1 MRRILISLSLLLACS
16 LPSAAS
22 LSPKRILAGDNAGI
36 ADKALATDTTALDT
50 AAWSKNLDAVTVV
63 AKKPLVKTDID
74 KLTYDVESDPESKTD
89 NILEM
94 LRKVPMVTVDGQD
107 NIKVNNSSSFKVY
120 VNGKPNN
127 MMSNN
132 PSEVLKSMPANTIK
146 KIEVITN
153 PGPKYD
159 AEGVGGIL
167 NIITVGRGMEG
178 YTLTVGTK
186 VNTSG
191 GVGGNLFG
199 TVQKG
204 KFTMSGRYNYNYR
217 EQPRSWSRNTQEVL
231 GITGASSVNGVAN
244 TSDAGGMN
252 ASDAGSAS
260 SANVVSE
267 SSTTARSTFQSGS
280 LEASYEIDTLRLVTA
295 SFSLWGASGRGNVD
309 GTSLGTYPQ
318 DGSQLYRY
326 SDFLKTKQS
335 WYSVD
340 GSIDYQRSFH
350 KKGRMLTFSYKINTE
365 PHSQDDDNV
374 YSDMEAVDAWQDY
387 LHRLKNQRHNQD
399 ESTTEQTFQID
410 YTTPIG
416 KLHTVEA
423 GAKYIL
429 RNNRSDDD
437 RYTQDAQTEQ
447 TGQATDGYAYD
458 EENSSHYKHTNDIL
472 AGYLGY
478 GLKWNWLSGRLGL
491 RYEHTVQDVKYL
503 LGRGEDFSKIFD
515 DFVPSASLGFRVS
528 DEVNFRLGYNMRI
541 YRPGIW
547 FLNPYLDDSNP
558 ASISQGNSDLVSEK
572 NHRFSLGFNL
582 NTSKFSLNMN
592 AIASFTNNSIENVV
606 SLVDDRTIV
615 GLQNPTGK
623 NVLYTTYRNI
633 GKKKIGG
640 LSAYVSWNVFKNT
653 RIYSNLYGCYSD
665 YSDGMELRNHGWYG
679 YTSSGLDQTLP
690 KDWRITLS
698 YFGMT
703 PDIGLQGK
711 GSSYSSY
718 SLSVNK
724 SFFDKHLTFA
734 LSANNFFRKYR
745 ESENVTESN
754 NFRQSYWGKYRSS
767 MFVFSVNYRLGSLK
781 ASVKKAARTIENDD
795 VKGGGGNGGN

>member
-1 MRRILISLSLLLACS
+1 MRRILISFSLLLAS
-16 LPSAAS
+16 LLASSASAAS
-22 LSPKRILAGDNAGI
+22 LAPKHIFAGGNTLPDDNT
-36 ADKALATDTTALDT
+36 LTSDTTALDT
-50 AAWSKNLDAVTVV
+50 AVWSKDLDAVTVV

-74 KLTYDVESDPESKTD
+74 KLSYDVESDPESKTN

-178 YTLTVGTK
+178 YTLTVGSN
-186 VNTSG
+186 VNTNG

-204 KFTMSGRYNYNYR
+204 KLTVSGRYNYNHR
-217 EQPRSWSRNTQEVL
+217 KQPRSWSRNTQEVL
-231 GITGASSVNGVAN
+231 GETGSSSVD
-244 TSDAGGMN
+244 DART
-252 ASDAGSAS
+252 S

-267 SSTTARSTFQSGS
+267 SSTTARSNFQSGS

-295 SFSLWGASGRGNVD
+295 SFGLWGANGKGDID
-309 GTSLGTYPQ
+309 GTGLGTYPK

-326 SDFLKTKQS
+326 ADFMKTKQS
-335 WYSVD
+335 WYSID

-350 KKGRMLTFSYKINTE
+350 KKDRLLTFSYKINTE
-365 PHSQDDDNV
+365 PNTRDDNDV

-387 LHRLKNQRHNQD
+387 LHRLKNQRHKQD
-399 ESTTEQTFQID
+399 ASTTEQTFQID

-416 KLHTVEA
+416 KLHTLEA

-429 RNNRSDDD
+429 RNNKSNDD
-437 RYTQDAQTEQ
+437 RYTQDAQNGQ
-447 TGQATDGYAYD
+447 SGQATDGYAYD

-491 RYEHTVQDVKYL
+491 RYEHTLQDVKYL
-503 LGRGEDFSKIFD
+503 LGRGDNFRKNFD
-515 DFVPSASLGFRVS
+515 DLVPSASVGFRVT

-592 AIASFTNNSIENVV
+592 AIASFTNNSIESVT
-606 SLVDDRTIV
+606 SLVNDRTIV

-623 NVLYTTYRNI
+623 DVLYTTYQNI

-640 LSAYVSWNVFKNT
+640 VSAYVSWNVFKNT
-653 RIYSNLYGCYSD
+653 RIYSNLYGCYCD
-665 YSDGMELRNHGWYG
+665 YSDGMSLRNHGWYG

-690 KDWRITLS
+690 KDWRVTLN

-703 PDIGLQGK
+703 PDIVLQGK

-718 SLSVNK
+718 SMSVNK
-724 SFFDKHLTFA
+724 SFFDKRLTFA
-734 LSANNFFRKYR
+734 LSASNFFRKYR
-745 ESENVTESN
+745 ESEDVTEST
-754 NFRQSYWGKYRSS
+754 NFRQTSWGKYRSS
-767 MFVFSVNYRLGSLK
+767 MISFSVSYRLGSLK
-781 ASVKKAARTIENDD
+781 ASVKKAERTIENDD
-795 VKGGGGNGGN
+795 VKGGGNGGN

>member
-1 MRRILISLSLLLACS
+1 MQRILIVISMLLTTSLAS
-16 LPSAAS
+16 SAAMVS
-22 LSPKRILAGDNAGI
+22 KSIVID
-36 ADKALATDTTALDT
+36 DKAWADEMPLPTDTVAWDSAT
-50 AAWSKNLDAVTVV
+50 WSKDLEAVTVV

-74 KLTYDVESDPESKTD
+74 KLTYDVESDPESKTN

-178 YTLTVGTK
+178 YTLTVGTN

-204 KFTMSGRYNYNYR
+204 KLTVSGRYNYNYR
-217 EQPRSWSRNTQEVL
+217 DQPRSWSRNTQEML
-231 GITGASSVNGVAN
+231 GEVSET
-244 TSDAGGMN
+244 
-252 ASDAGSAS
+252 
-260 SANVVSE
+260 SANVVNE
-267 SSTTARSTFQSGS
+267 SSTTAHSNFQSGN
-280 LEASYEIDTLRLVTA
+280 LEASYEIDSLRLVTA
-295 SFSLWGASGRGNVD
+295 SFGLWGSHGKGRIE
-309 GTSLGTYPQ
+309 SSSIGTYPV
-318 DGSQLYRY
+318 DASQLYRY
-326 SDFLKTKQS
+326 SDFMKTKQGWS
-335 WYSVD
+335 SID

-350 KKGRMLTFSYKINTE
+350 QKDRLLTFSYKINTE
-365 PHSQDDDNV
+365 PNTRDDDDV
-374 YSDMEAVDAWQDY
+374 YSDMEAVEAWQDY
-387 LHRLKNQRHNQD
+387 MHRMKNQRHNQD
-399 ESTTEQTFQID
+399 ASTTEQTFQID

-437 RYTQDAQTEQ
+437 RYTQETQEGA
-447 TGQATDGYAYD
+447 AYVFD
-458 EENSSHYKHTNDIL
+458 ETNSSHYKHTNNIL

-491 RYEHTVQDVKYL
+491 RYEHTLQDVKYL
-503 LGRGEDFSKIFD
+503 LGRGDDFRKNFD
-515 DFVPSASLGFRVS
+515 DLVPSASVGFRVS

-547 FLNPYLDDSNP
+547 FLNPYIDDSNP
-558 ASISQGNSDLVSEK
+558 SSISQGNSDLVSEK
-572 NHRFSLGFNL
+572 NHRLSLGFNL

-592 AIASFTNNSIENVV
+592 AVASFTNNSIESVV

-615 GLQNPTGK
+615 GLQSPTGK
-623 NVLYTTYRNI
+623 QVLYTTYQNI

-640 LSAYVSWNVFKNT
+640 LSAYLSWNIFKST
-653 RIYSNLYGCYSD
+653 RIYSNLYGSYSD
-665 YSDGMELRNHGWYG
+665 FSDGNELRNHGWYG
-679 YTSSGLDQTLP
+679 YTSTGLDQTLP
-690 KDWRITLS
+690 KDWRITLN

-724 SFFDKHLTFA
+724 SFFDKRLTFA

-745 ESENVTESN
+745 ESTDVTESE
-754 NFRQSYWGKYRSS
+754 NFRQSSWGKYRSGMVS
-767 MFVFSVNYRLGSLK
+767 FSVSYRLGSLK
-781 ASVKKAARTIENDD
+781 ASVKKAERSIENDD
-795 VKGGGGNGGN
+795 VKGGGNGGN

>member
-1 MRRILISLSLLLACS
+1 MLRILIVISMLLATS
-16 LPSAAS
+16 LASSAAMFS
-22 LSPKRILAGDNAGI
+22 KSIVIDEKAW
-36 ADKALATDTTALDT
+36 ADEKALPTDT
-50 AAWSKNLDAVTVV
+50 AAWDSTTWSKGLEAVTVV

-74 KLTYDVESDPESKTD
+74 KLTYDVESDPESKTN

-178 YTLTVGTK
+178 YTLTVGTN
-186 VNTSG
+186 VNTRG

-204 KFTMSGRYNYNYR
+204 KLTVSGRYNYNYR
-217 EQPRSWSRNTQEVL
+217 DQPRSWSRNTQEVL
-231 GITGASSVNGVAN
+231 GEVSE
-244 TSDAGGMN
+244 
-252 ASDAGSAS
+252 S
-260 SANVVSE
+260 SANVVNE
-267 SSTTARSTFQSGS
+267 SSTTAHSNFQSGN
-280 LEASYEIDTLRLVTA
+280 LEASYEIDSLRLVTA
-295 SFSLWGASGRGNVD
+295 SFGLWGSHGKGRIE
-309 GTSLGTYPQ
+309 SSSIGTYPV
-318 DGSQLYRY
+318 DASQQYRY
-326 SDFLKTKQS
+326 SDFMKTKQGWS
-335 WYSVD
+335 SID

-350 KKGRMLTFSYKINTE
+350 QKDRLLTFSYKINTE
-365 PHSQDDDNV
+365 PNTRDDDDV
-374 YSDMEAVDAWQDY
+374 YSDMEAVEAWQDY
-387 LHRLKNQRHNQD
+387 MHRMKNQRHNQD
-399 ESTTEQTFQID
+399 ASTTEQTFQID

-437 RYTQDAQTEQ
+437 RYTQETQEGA
-447 TGQATDGYAYD
+447 AYVFD
-458 EENSSHYKHTNDIL
+458 EVNSSHYKHTNDIL

-491 RYEHTVQDVKYL
+491 RYEHTLQDVKYL
-503 LGRGEDFSKIFD
+503 LGRGDDFRKNFD
-515 DFVPSASLGFRVS
+515 DLVPSASVGFRVS

-547 FLNPYLDDSNP
+547 FLNPYIDDSNP
-558 ASISQGNSDLVSEK
+558 SSISQGNSDLVSEK
-572 NHRFSLGFNL
+572 NHRLSFGFNL

-592 AIASFTNNSIENVV
+592 AVASFTNNSIESVV

-615 GLQNPTGK
+615 GLQSPTGK
-623 NVLYTTYRNI
+623 QVLYTTYQNI

-640 LSAYVSWNVFKNT
+640 LSAYVSWNIFKST
-653 RIYSNLYGCYSD
+653 RIYSNLYGSYSD
-665 YSDGMELRNHGWYG
+665 FSDGKELRNHGWYG
-679 YTSSGLDQTLP
+679 YTSTGLDQTLP
-690 KDWRITLS
+690 KDWRITLN

-724 SFFDKHLTFA
+724 SFFNKRLTFA
-734 LSANNFFRKYR
+734 LSASNFFRKYR
-745 ESENVTESN
+745 ESTDVTESA
-754 NFRQSYWGKYRSS
+754 NFRQASWGKYRSS
-767 MFVFSVNYRLGSLK
+767 MFSFSVSYRLGSLK
-781 ASVKKAARTIENDD
+781 ASVKKAERSIENDD

>member
-1 MRRILISLSLLLACS
+1 MRRILISFSLWLACS
-16 LPSAAS
+16 LASSAFSASAAS
-22 LSPKRILAGDNAGI
+22 LAPKHVLADHQAWVDDNT
-36 ADKALATDTTALDT
+36 LSSDTTALDT
-50 AAWSKNLDAVTVV
+50 AAWSKDLDAVTVV

-74 KLTYDVESDPESKTD
+74 KLTYDVESDPESKTN

-178 YTLTVGTK
+178 YTLTVGTN

-191 GVGGNLFG
+191 GIGGNLFG

-204 KFTMSGRYNYNYR
+204 KLTVSGRYNYNHR
-217 EQPRSWSRNTQEVL
+217 KQPRSWSRNTQEVL
-231 GITGASSVNGVAN
+231 GET
-244 TSDAGGMN
+244 D
-252 ASDAGSAS
+252 GSLADDTRAS

-267 SSTTARSTFQSGS
+267 SSTTARSNFQSGS

-295 SFSLWGASGRGNVD
+295 SFGLWGANGRGDVD
-309 GTSLGTYPQ
+309 GMSLGTHPK

-326 SDFLKTKQS
+326 ADFLNTKQS
-335 WYSVD
+335 WYSID

-350 KKGRMLTFSYKINTE
+350 KKDRLLTFSYKINTE
-365 PHSQDDDNV
+365 PNTQDDDNV
-374 YSDMEAVDAWQDY
+374 YSDMQAVDAWQDY

-399 ESTTEQTFQID
+399 ASTTEQTFQID
-410 YTTPIG
+410 YTTPVG
-416 KLHTVEA
+416 KLHTIEA

-429 RNNRSDDD
+429 RNNKSNDD
-437 RYTQDAQTEQ
+437 RYILDAQNLLDAQNGQLGQSEQ
-447 TGQATDGYAYD
+447 TAEGYVYDG
-458 EENSSHYKHTNDIL
+458 ENSSHYKHTNDIL

-491 RYEHTVQDVKYL
+491 RYEHTLQDVKYL
-503 LGRGEDFSKIFD
+503 LGRGNDFRKNFD
-515 DFVPSASLGFRVS
+515 DLVPSASLGFRVT

-592 AIASFTNNSIENVV
+592 TIASFTNNSIERVT
-606 SLVDDRTIV
+606 SLVDDRTIA

-623 NVLYTTYRNI
+623 NVLYSTYQNI
-633 GKKKIGG
+633 GKQKIAGM
-640 LSAYVSWNVFKNT
+640 SAYVSWNVFKST
-653 RIYSNLYGCYSD
+653 RIYSNLYGCYCD

-690 KDWRITLS
+690 KDWRVTLN

-724 SFFDKHLTFA
+724 SFFDKRLTFA
-734 LSANNFFRKYR
+734 LSASNFFRKYR
-745 ESENVTESN
+745 ESEDVTESAS
-754 NFRQSYWGKYRSS
+754 FRQTSWGKYRSS
-767 MFVFSVNYRLGSLK
+767 MISFSVSYRLGSLK

>member
-1 MRRILISLSLLLACS
+1 MKRFLIGIVVLLAYS
-16 LPSAAS
+16 LASSAT
-22 LSPKRILAGDNAGI
+22 RISMTADNHVMEN
-36 ADKALATDTTALDT
+36 DT
-50 AAWSKNLDAVTVV
+50 AAWDSTTWSKDLDAVTVV

-74 KLTYDVESDPESKTD
+74 KLTYDVESDPESKTN

-167 NIITVGRGMEG
+167 NIVTVGRGMEG
-178 YTLTVGTK
+178 YTLTVGTNM
-186 VNTSG
+186 NTNG
-191 GVGGNLFG
+191 GIGGNLFG

-204 KFTMSGRYNYNYR
+204 KLTVSGRYNYNHR
-217 EQPRSWSRNTQEVL
+217 KQPRSWSRNTQEVL
-231 GITGASSVNGVAN
+231 GET
-244 TSDAGGMN
+244 D
-252 ASDAGSAS
+252 GSLADEGRAS

-267 SSTTARSTFQSGS
+267 SSTTARSNFQSGS

-295 SFSLWGASGRGNVD
+295 SFGLWGANGRGNAD
-309 GTSLGTYPQ
+309 GMSLGSYPK
-318 DGSQLYRY
+318 DGSPLYRY
-326 SDFLKTKQS
+326 ADFMKTKHS
-335 WYSVD
+335 WYSID

-350 KKGRMLTFSYKINTE
+350 KKDRLLTFSYKINTE
-365 PHSQDDDNV
+365 PNTQDDDDV
-374 YSDMEAVDAWQDY
+374 YSDMLAVDAWQDY
-387 LHRLKNQRHNQD
+387 LHRLKNQRHKQD
-399 ESTTEQTFQID
+399 ASTTEQTFQID

-416 KLHTVEA
+416 KLHTIEA

-429 RNNRSDDD
+429 RNNKSNDD
-437 RYTQDAQTEQ
+437 RYTQDTQSGQSGQTAE
-447 TGQATDGYAYD
+447 GYVYD

-491 RYEHTVQDVKYL
+491 RYEHTLQDVKYL
-503 LGRGEDFSKIFD
+503 LGRGEDFRKNFD
-515 DFVPSASLGFRVS
+515 DLVPSASLGFRVT

-592 AIASFTNNSIENVV
+592 AIGSFTNNSIEYVT
-606 SLVDDRTIV
+606 SLVDDRTIA

-623 NVLYTTYRNI
+623 NVLYTTYQNI
-633 GKKKIGG
+633 GKQKIGG
-640 LSAYVSWNVFKNT
+640 MSAYISWNIFKST
-653 RIYSNLYGCYSD
+653 RIYSNLYGCYCD

-690 KDWRITLS
+690 KDWRITLN

-718 SLSVNK
+718 SLGVNK
-724 SFFDKHLTFA
+724 SFFDKRLTFA
-734 LSANNFFRKYR
+734 LSASNFFRKYHEN
-745 ESENVTESN
+745 ESVTESS
-754 NFRQSYWGKYRSS
+754 NFRQTNWGKYRSS
-767 MFVFSVNYRLGSLK
+767 MISFSVSYRLGSLK
-781 ASVKKAARTIENDD
+781 ASVKKAERTIENDD

>member
-1 MRRILISLSLLLACS
+1 MRRILISFSLLLTCS
-16 LPSAAS
+16 LASAAS
-22 LSPKRILAGDNAGI
+22 DNT
-36 ADKALATDTTALDT
+36 LTSDTTALDT
-50 AAWSKNLDAVTVV
+50 AAWSKDLDAVTVV

-74 KLTYDVESDPESKTD
+74 KLSYDVESDPESKTN

-167 NIITVGRGMEG
+167 NIITVGMGMEG
-178 YTLTVGTK
+178 YTLTVGSNM
-186 VNTSG
+186 NTNG

-204 KFTMSGRYNYNYR
+204 KLTVSGRYNYNHR
-217 EQPRSWSRNTQEVL
+217 KQPRSWSRNTQEVL
-231 GITGASSVNGVAN
+231 GETGSSSVD
-244 TSDAGGMN
+244 DAR
-252 ASDAGSAS
+252 AS

-267 SSTTARSTFQSGS
+267 SSTTARSNFQSGS

-295 SFSLWGASGRGNVD
+295 SFGLWGANGKGDID
-309 GTSLGTYPQ
+309 GTGLGTYPK

-326 SDFLKTKQS
+326 ADFMKTKQS
-335 WYSVD
+335 WYSID

-350 KKGRMLTFSYKINTE
+350 KKDRLLTFSYKINTE
-365 PHSQDDDNV
+365 PNTRDDNDV

-387 LHRLKNQRHNQD
+387 LHRLKNQRHKQD
-399 ESTTEQTFQID
+399 ASTTEQTFQID

-416 KLHTVEA
+416 KLHTLEA

-429 RNNRSDDD
+429 RNNKSNDD
-437 RYTQDAQTEQ
+437 RYTQDAQNGQ
-447 TGQATDGYAYD
+447 SGQATDGYAYD

-491 RYEHTVQDVKYL
+491 RYEHTLQDVKYL
-503 LGRGEDFSKIFD
+503 LGRGDNFRKNFD
-515 DFVPSASLGFRVS
+515 DLVPSASVGFRVT

-592 AIASFTNNSIENVV
+592 AIASFTNNSIESVT
-606 SLVDDRTIV
+606 SLVNDRTIV

-623 NVLYTTYRNI
+623 DVLYTTYQNI

-640 LSAYVSWNVFKNT
+640 VSAYVSWNVFKNT
-653 RIYSNLYGCYSD
+653 RIYSNLYGCYCD
-665 YSDGMELRNHGWYG
+665 YSDGMSLRNHGWYG

-690 KDWRITLS
+690 KDWRVTLN

-703 PDIGLQGK
+703 PDIVLQGK

-718 SLSVNK
+718 SMSVNK
-724 SFFDKHLTFA
+724 SFFDKRLTFA
-734 LSANNFFRKYR
+734 LSASNFFRKYR
-745 ESENVTESN
+745 ESEDVTEST
-754 NFRQSYWGKYRSS
+754 NFRQTSWGKYRSS
-767 MFVFSVNYRLGSLK
+767 MISFSVSYRLGSLK

-795 VKGGGGNGGN
+795 VKGGGNCGN

>member
-1 MRRILISLSLLLACS
+1 M
-16 LPSAAS
+16 
-22 LSPKRILAGDNAGI
+22 
-36 ADKALATDTTALDT
+36 DT
-50 AAWSKNLDAVTVV
+50 AAWSKDLDAVTVV

-74 KLTYDVESDPESKTD
+74 KLSYDVESDPESKTN

-178 YTLTVGTK
+178 YTLTVGSN
-186 VNTSG
+186 VNTNG

-204 KFTMSGRYNYNYR
+204 KLTVSGRYNYNHR
-217 EQPRSWSRNTQEVL
+217 KQPRSWSRNTQEVL
-231 GITGASSVNGVAN
+231 GETGSSSVD
-244 TSDAGGMN
+244 DART
-252 ASDAGSAS
+252 S

-267 SSTTARSTFQSGS
+267 SSTTACSNFQSGS

-295 SFSLWGASGRGNVD
+295 SFGLWGANGKGDID
-309 GTSLGTYPQ
+309 GTGLGTYPK

-326 SDFLKTKQS
+326 ADFMKTKQS
-335 WYSVD
+335 WYSID

-350 KKGRMLTFSYKINTE
+350 KKDRLLTFSYKINTE
-365 PHSQDDDNV
+365 PNTRDDNDV

-387 LHRLKNQRHNQD
+387 LHRLKNQRHKQD
-399 ESTTEQTFQID
+399 ASTTEQTFQID

-416 KLHTVEA
+416 KLHTLEA

-429 RNNRSDDD
+429 RNNKSNDD
-437 RYTQDAQTEQ
+437 RYTQDAQNGQ
-447 TGQATDGYAYD
+447 SGQATDGYAYD

-491 RYEHTVQDVKYL
+491 RYEHTLQDVKYL
-503 LGRGEDFSKIFD
+503 LGRGDNFRKNFD
-515 DFVPSASLGFRVS
+515 DLVPSASVGFRVT

-592 AIASFTNNSIENVV
+592 AIASFTNNSIESVT
-606 SLVDDRTIV
+606 SLVNDRTIV

-623 NVLYTTYRNI
+623 DVLYTTYQNI

-640 LSAYVSWNVFKNT
+640 VSAYVSWNVFKNT
-653 RIYSNLYGCYSD
+653 RIYSNLYGCYCD
-665 YSDGMELRNHGWYG
+665 YSDGMSLRNHGWYG

-690 KDWRITLS
+690 KDWRVTLN

-703 PDIGLQGK
+703 PDIVLQGK

-718 SLSVNK
+718 SMSVNK
-724 SFFDKHLTFA
+724 SFFDKRLTFA
-734 LSANNFFRKYR
+734 LSASNFFRKYR
-745 ESENVTESN
+745 ESEDVTEST
-754 NFRQSYWGKYRSS
+754 NFRQTSWGKYRSS
-767 MFVFSVNYRLGSLK
+767 MISFSVSYRLGSLK
-781 ASVKKAARTIENDD
+781 ASVKKAERTIENDD
-795 VKGGGGNGGN
+795 VKGGGNGGN

>member
-1 MRRILISLSLLLACS
+1 MVILFAGSLVS
-16 LPSAAS
+16 SAAMD
-22 LSPKRILAGDNAGI
+22 PKPI
-36 ADKALATDTTALDT
+36 AVDGKALVNDKPLNDGKVLTDDKPLPNDT
-50 AAWSKNLDAVTVV
+50 AAWDSTTWSKDLDAVTVV

-74 KLTYDVESDPESKTD
+74 KLTYDVESDPESKTN

-167 NIITVGRGMEG
+167 NIVTVGRGMEG
-178 YTLTVGTK
+178 YTLTIGTN

-204 KFTMSGRYNYNYR
+204 KLTVSGRYNYNYR
-217 EQPRSWSRNTQEVL
+217 DQPRSWSRNTQEVL
-231 GITGASSVNGVAN
+231 GEVGE
-244 TSDAGGMN
+244 
-252 ASDAGSAS
+252 S

-267 SSTTARSTFQSGS
+267 SSTTAHSNFQSGS
-280 LEASYEIDTLRLVTA
+280 LEASYEIDSLRLVTA
-295 SFSLWGASGRGNVD
+295 SFGLWGSHGKGRIESSSV
-309 GTSLGTYPQ
+309 GTYPT
-318 DGSQLYRY
+318 DASQLYRY
-326 SDFLKTKQS
+326 SDFMKTKQGWS
-335 WYSVD
+335 SID

-350 KKGRMLTFSYKINTE
+350 KKGRLPTFSYKINTE
-365 PHSQDDDNV
+365 PNTRDDDDV

-387 LHRLKNQRHNQD
+387 LHRMKNQRHNQD
-399 ESTTEQTFQID
+399 ACTTEQTFQID
-410 YTTPIG
+410 YTTPVG
-416 KLHTVEA
+416 KLHTMEA

-437 RYTQDAQTEQ
+437 RYTQDAQNGQ
-447 TGQATDGYAYD
+447 SGQATDGYAYD

-478 GLKWNWLSGRLGL
+478 GLKWNRLSGRLGL
-491 RYEHTVQDVKYL
+491 RYEHTLQDVKYL
-503 LGRGEDFSKIFD
+503 LGRGDDFRKNFD
-515 DFVPSASLGFRVS
+515 DLVPSASVGFRVS
-528 DEVNFRLGYNMRI
+528 DEINFRLGYNMRI

-547 FLNPYLDDSNP
+547 YLNPYIDDSNP
-558 ASISQGNSDLVSEK
+558 SSISQGNSDLVSEK

-582 NTSKFSLNMN
+582 NTSKFSLNMS
-592 AIASFTNNSIENVV
+592 AVASFTNNSIENVV

-623 NVLYTTYRNI
+623 NVLYTTYQNI

-640 LSAYVSWNVFKNT
+640 LSTYVSWNIFKST
-653 RIYSNLYGCYSD
+653 RIYSNLYGSYSD
-665 YSDGMELRNHGWYG
+665 FSDGMELRNYGWYG
-679 YTSSGLDQTLP
+679 YTSTGLDQTLP

-698 YFGMT
+698 YLGMT

-718 SLSVNK
+718 GLSVNK
-724 SFFDKHLTFA
+724 SFFDKRLTFA
-734 LSANNFFRKYR
+734 LSARNFFQKYR
-745 ESENVTESN
+745 ESEDVTESS
-754 NFRQSYWGKYRSS
+754 NFRQTSWGKYRSS
-767 MFVFSVNYRLGSLK
+767 MFSFSVSYRLGSLK
-781 ASVKKAARTIENDD
+781 ASVKKAERSIENDD
-795 VKGGGGNGGN
+795 VKGGGNGGN